1 MDCISMGSQRV
12 RHDWATFPF
21 IQHRRK
27 LVSHPHYNFPIAFHL
42 RINYTIFP
50 CLTGPDMILPLLI
63 FHIMC
68 EPSFYSIF
76 FQVLDLMQCCR
87 HVDLNSHL
95 CDFNRF
101 PLELSSP
108 DHCMSTALTSF
119 RGLSPPRSQLI
130 LDTFLASFFF
140 FLRSRLYLGQETEI
154 IVGISSRK
162 KFILKIRSL
171 QS

>member
-1 MDCISMGSQRV
+1 M
-12 RHDWATFPF
+12 
-21 IQHRRK
+21 
-27 LVSHPHYNFPIAFHL
+27 SHPHYNFPITFHL
-42 RINYTIFP
+42 RINRIIFP
-50 CLTGPDMILPLLI
+50 CLTGPDMILPLLT

-68 EPSFYSIF
+68 EPFFYSIF

-87 HVDLNSHL
+87 HVELNSHIY
-95 CDFNRF
+95 DFNHF

-108 DHCMSTALTSF
+108 GHCMSTALTSF

-130 LDTFLASFFF
+130 LDTFLATFFF

-154 IVGISSRK
+154 TIGISNRK